1 MQNFSFPT
9 KQFSVFFLLLTL
21 FSSCA
26 TYGPAFKSQESSIY
40 LERPMMQ
47 DSQKVAQTYLQ
58 AQVSS
63 GAIYQTSDVNNLLR
77 VGIHRGIA
85 MNYFQA
91 TFGAF
96 AFGGK
101 YKVANINQDKNF
113 WGLGVRAGCNLALKT
128 GENSEIMP
136 FGLDISVNSETGS
149 YYQFRKTLDSLDNDF
164 TEISPVQLYF
174 SIPFAYRFRVS
185 NNTMMTIKYALGMGG
200 ESSSTSHSLTMSLN
214 MNDKFVL
221 QGFAT
226 LHGGRIKE
234 SSVINEVFGFGLSYG
249 IGNVDKQS
257 KGKRERR

>member
-1 MQNFSFPT
+1 MQNFSFPK
-9 KQFSVFFLLLTL
+9 KQLFPFLLLFTL

-40 LERPMMQ
+40 LERPMVR

-91 TFGAF
+91 TFGAY

-101 YKVANINQDKNF
+101 YKLAGSTQDKGY
-113 WGLGVRAGCNLALKT
+113 WGLGVRGGCNLALKT

-149 YYQFRKTLDSLDNDF
+149 YFDFRKSVDSLNNDF
-164 TEISPVQLYF
+164 SEISAVQLYF
-174 SIPFAYRFRVS
+174 SIPVAYRFKVS
-185 NNTMMTIKYALGMGG
+185 NGTMMTIKYALGLGG

-226 LHGGRIKE
+226 LHSGRIKE
-234 SSVINEVFGFGLSYG
+234 SSVVNEVFGFGLSYG
-249 IGNVDKQS
+249 IGNVDEKS
-257 KGKRERR
+257 KEKPKRR

>member
-9 KQFSVFFLLLTL
+9 KQFLGFLLMLTL

-58 AQVSS
+58 AQFSS
-63 GAIYQTSDVNNLLR
+63 GAIYKASDNNNLLR
-77 VGIHRGIA
+77 LGIHRGIA

-96 AFGGK
+96 ALGGK
-101 YKVANINQDKNF
+101 YKLAGSTQDKGY
-113 WGLGVRAGCNLALKT
+113 WGLGVRAGCNLAFKT

-136 FGLDISVNSETGS
+136 FGLDFSLNSETGS
-149 YYQFRKTLDSLDNDF
+149 YYDFRRSVDSLDNEFID
-164 TEISPVQLYF
+164 ISAVQSYISMPL
-174 SIPFAYRFRVS
+174 AYRFRVV
-185 NNTMMTIKYALGMGG
+185 NNTMMTIKYSYGFGG
-200 ESSSTSHSLTMSLN
+200 GSSSTSHSLNLSLN
-214 MNDKFVL
+214 MNDKVVL

-226 LHGGRIKE
+226 IHGGSIKQ
-234 SSVINEVFGFGLSYG
+234 SSVINDVFGFGLSFG
-249 IGNVDKQS
+249 IGPVDKGS
-257 KGKRERR
+257 KGKRTNR